1 MKLIDLF
8 KIQKKKKSQD
18 RVSKTDPMQQTP
30 QTGDGYMSATDAD
43 VSQAKNGGN
52 ADQV

>member
-8 KIQKKKKSQD
+8 KLQKKKKSQN

-30 QTGDGYMSATDAD
+30 LTGDGYMSSTDVD
-43 VSQAKNGGN
+43 VSQAKSDGN
-52 ADQV
+52 SDQT